1 MAAKSLRVRSRN
13 GIVTRYDLIDQKV
26 KRMVGRKLVPHPEA
40 AGGVAWVSTGEAE
53 TVPNMKEFRDEIRD
67 GGLWAAD
74 EETAREVWP
83 VEWRQHLD
91 LSFGSAPQAPQPQ
104 PAAPTTTETVE
115 APPSAEEATR

>member
-26 KRMVGRKLVPHPEA
+26 KRMVGRKLVPHLEA
-40 AGGVAWVSTGEAE
+40 AGGHAWVSTGETE

-83 VEWRQHLD
+83 VEWRKHLD
-91 LSFGSAPQAPQPQ
+91 MSFGTAPQAQTAAL
-104 PAAPTTTETVE
+104 PATDTVQ
-115 APPSAEEATR
+115 ALPSAEEKSE